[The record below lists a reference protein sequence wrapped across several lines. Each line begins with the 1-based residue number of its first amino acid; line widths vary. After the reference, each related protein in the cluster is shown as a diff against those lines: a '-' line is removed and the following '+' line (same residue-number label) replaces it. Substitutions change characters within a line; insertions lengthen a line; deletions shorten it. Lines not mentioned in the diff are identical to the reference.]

1 MLWLVLPLLV
11 STVTSAAVE
20 EKALKT
26 QEESDREGKCKFATH
41 SSHLSAFNTCIISV
55 FSIFQIVK
63 FNNDACSAIDGTTGT
78 CYTASECT
86 ANGGQDK
93 GPCASGFG
101 VCCVGKNYAPH

>member
-1 MLWLVLPLLV
+1 M
-11 STVTSAAVE
+11 
-20 EKALKT
+20 
-26 QEESDREGKCKFATH
+26 
-41 SSHLSAFNTCIISV
+41 

-63 FNNDACSAIDGTTGT
+63 FNNDACPAIDGTTGT

-101 VCCVGKNYAPH
+101 VCCVGKKEFYSLTRKNFSLNWFPGEILVSAAFYYLEDILTDNRIVSK